1 MNESSRS
8 VISYIGIGSNTGDPV
23 RNCLEALDR
32 LRDCERISVLRR
44 SSLYRTE
51 PVGRRDQPWFINAVA
66 EIRTALD
73 ARALLG
79 VLQTI
84 EEQMGRVRAIK
95 GGPRVIDLDLLL
107 YGERVIRDSTLS
119 VPHPEMHKRRFV
131 LVPMNEIAS
140 FVVHPLYGVSMKG
153 LLERLGDESAVT
165 PAEGGT
171 GDR

>member
-8 VISYIGIGSNTGDPV
+8 VISYIAIGSNTGDPV

-32 LRDCERISVLRR
+32 IRDCERISVLRR

-51 PVGRRDQPWFINAVA
+51 PVGRRDQPWFINAVV
-66 EIRTALD
+66 EIRTTLD

-79 VLQTI
+79 VLQSI
-84 EEQMGRVRAIK
+84 EERMGRVRVEK

-107 YGERVIRDSTLS
+107 YGEQVIRDPSLC

-131 LVPMNEIAS
+131 LVPINEIAS
-140 FVVHPLYGVSMKG
+140 FVVHPLYGISMKG

-165 PAEGGT
+165 LVEGGAA
-171 GDR
+171 DR

>member
-1 MNESSRS
+1 MNESSRN
-8 VISYIGIGSNTGDPV
+8 VIGYIGIGSNRGDPV
-23 RNCLEALDR
+23 QNCLGALDR
-32 LRDCERISVLRR
+32 LGACDAIEILRR

-51 PVGRRDQPWFINAVA
+51 PVGLKDQPWFINAVV

-84 EEQMGRVRAIK
+84 EEQMGRVRTVK

-107 YGERVIRDSTLS
+107 YGGQVIEEPALC

-131 LVPMNEIAS
+131 MVPLGEIAS
-140 FVVHPLYGVSMKG
+140 FVIHPVYGISIRG
-153 LLERLGDESAVT
+153 LLERLTDDSAVI
-165 PAEGGT
+165 PLAAEANVQ
-171 GDR
+171 